1 MIPAVPPA
9 VTPAEPSAVTPVV
22 PQTVTR
28 AVPQAVKATGTQTR
42 QPTGS
47 VAEGASPKPR
57 RDRPWTDRLPA
68 FWRRWADWV
77 PIRALGRRHR
87 KRIAQHVLSL
97 PERDRYLRFGYA
109 ARDEQIQKYVDTLNF
124 SRDEVL
130 GIFNRKLQL
139 IAVAHLAY
147 EPTPQIKG
155 RPAMAEFGVSVA
167 ASARGRGFGRR
178 LFERAALHARNRGID
193 TLFIHALSENGP
205 MLAIA
210 RKAGAKVERDGSE
223 SEAWLRLPP
232 DSVSSHVDEAIERH
246 MAEADF
252 QLKRH
257 LRNFNAFIDGVAEV
271 KTKLGKASGKSAKQ

>member
-1 MIPAVPPA
+1 MTASPPPPA
-9 VTPAEPSAVTPVV
+9 DGPPALT
-22 PQTVTR
+22 
-28 AVPQAVKATGTQTR
+28 PQATQGHDR
-42 QPTGS
+42 QVPS
-47 VAEGASPKPR
+47 EPVPV
-57 RDRPWTDRLPA
+57 RLPQRLSA
-68 FWRRWADWV
+68 QASRWMPEFWRRWADWV
-77 PIRALGRRHR
+77 PIRPLGRRHR
-87 KRIAQHVLSL
+87 RRIAQHLLSL
-97 PERDRYLRFGYA
+97 AERDRYLRFGYA
-109 ARDEQIQKYVDTLNF
+109 ARDEQIQKYVDGLNF

-155 RPAMAEFGVSVA
+155 RPAMAEFGVSVLNA
-167 ASARGRGFGRR
+167 ARGRGFGGR

-232 DSVSSHVDEAIERH
+232 DSVSSHVDEALERH
-246 MAEADF
+246 MAEVDF

-257 LRNFNAFIDGVAEV
+257 LHTLGNFIDGVAEV
-271 KTKLGKASGKSAKQ
+271 KSKISRKASGKSAKQ

>member
-1 MIPAVPPA
+1 MTAAPPSSPTPAPAPAPAVA
-9 VTPAEPSAVTPVV
+9 GS
-22 PQTVTR
+22 
-28 AVPQAVKATGTQTR
+28 TGVSTD
-42 QPTGS
+42 
-47 VAEGASPKPR
+47 ASPPKPK
-57 RDRPWTDRLPA
+57 RDRPWTARLPA

-77 PIRALGRRHR
+77 PIRALGKRHR
-87 KRIAQHVLSL
+87 KRIAQHLLSL

-167 ASARGRGFGRR
+167 GTARGRGFGRR

-271 KTKLGKASGKSAKQ
+271 KTKLGKTSGKSAKQ